1 MDQSENIIREKEK
14 QSDLVCKMSC
24 HGKKKRD
31 SLSILRFHIYGHNRI
46 TSHY

>member
-24 HGKKKRD
+24 HGKKKI
-31 SLSILRFHIYGHNRI
+31 SLSHYFGPLFF
-46 TSHY
+46 TS

>member
-31 SLSILRFHIYGHNRI
+31 SVNSKV
-46 TSHY
+46 SHLWT